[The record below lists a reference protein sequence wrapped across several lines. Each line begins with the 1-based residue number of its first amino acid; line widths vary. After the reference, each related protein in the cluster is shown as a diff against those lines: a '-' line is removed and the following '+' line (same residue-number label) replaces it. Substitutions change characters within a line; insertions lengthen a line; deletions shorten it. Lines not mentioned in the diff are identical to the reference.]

1 MVDTGWLESNLQVDC
16 LGLSDMSVS
25 GGSMVQEVLQSIDKA
40 EAETEELGVK
50 KKMGEGMLLV

>member
-1 MVDTGWLESNLQVDC
+1 MSNLQVDC
-16 LGLSDMSVS
+16 LGLSDIVS

-40 EAETEELGVK
+40 EAETEELGVT